1 MINHDQIQI
10 DEYVIPLKNMGC
22 IHDSRKIIDEWE
34 SLESKKEDGFP
45 LTHLVS
51 LFSIIEKMQSSNL
64 GIDYS
69 PLPLPIHIIRMIDTI
84 MCCQSIEGASN
95 RINKLKQNLCSLVS
109 EAIKIPSKQGHIALE
124 IFKIIFSINDEFQI
138 GCLLHNIY
146 PSLKFNRGGGPDFI
160 LEDNIIVKVEAKSK
174 LNRTYLGDFNN
185 PSYNLDKL
193 VYLILL
199 SRDAYKA
206 GTLRTAFDKQETNI
220 ALINLYHSEFG
231 DLFAASVYGSNNETD
246 YQLQVAFN
254 QAISLV
260 KRKKRAVILY
270 SEMVSNDKP
279 YRLCAITADKDTVD
293 MYGSQLEL
301 KEKETNISE
310 RIPNYYNLIIEEAK
324 KMASENIT

>member
-1 MINHDQIQI
+1 
-10 DEYVIPLKNMGC
+10 
-22 IHDSRKIIDEWE
+22 
-34 SLESKKEDGFP
+34 
-45 LTHLVS
+45 
-51 LFSIIEKMQSSNL
+51 
-64 GIDYS
+64 
-69 PLPLPIHIIRMIDTI
+69 
-84 MCCQSIEGASN
+84 
-95 RINKLKQNLCSLVS
+95 
-109 EAIKIPSKQGHIALE
+109 
-124 IFKIIFSINDEFQI
+124 
-138 GCLLHNIY
+138 
-146 PSLKFNRGGGPDFI
+146 
-160 LEDNIIVKVEAKSK
+160 